1 MAQTIRTSLPEPRF
15 QAHPGLDFGAA
26 ALAEIHFRTDDG
38 GHFPP
43 SELHYA
49 ELVERETETETECRG
64 FYCEQRLA
72 AFGKKTGK
80 WQTLLKAAESQ
91 MQEQQ
96 RKSLDELKKITGYR

>member
-15 QAHPGLDFGAA
+15 QYAGIDFGAA

-49 ELVERETETETECRG
+49 ELVERETETECRG

-72 AFGKKTGK
+72 AFGKETGK
-80 WQTLLKAAESQ
+80 RQTLLKAFESQ